1 MGDYQQPTQADL
13 DNEKNVMPLLEEYF
27 GCIVDRAIDPYATY
41 DFNLLDNN
49 YYLIGYAEYRRR
61 RFRSD
66 LYDTV
71 MISAHKLL
79 QDNELPT
86 WFCVEWDDKIGVR
99 RLDMS
104 WADESVPFSRTVNHR
119 PGDKLGEQVVWL
131 DIEDFTFIKEKEH
144 D

>member
-1 MGDYQQPTQADL
+1 MSYQQPTQEDL
-13 DNEKNVMPLLEEYF
+13 DNEKNAIPILEEYLQ
-27 GCIVDRAIDPYATY
+27 CNIDRATDPFATY
-41 DFNLLDNN
+41 DFNLLDDK
-49 YYLIGYAEYRRR
+49 YYIIGYAEYRRR

-66 LYDTV
+66 RYETV

-79 QDNELPT
+79 PHNELPT
-86 WFCVEWDDKIGVR
+86 WFCVEWDDIIGVR

-131 DIEDFTFIKEKEH
+131 KIEDFDVIRRK
-144 D
+144 DD